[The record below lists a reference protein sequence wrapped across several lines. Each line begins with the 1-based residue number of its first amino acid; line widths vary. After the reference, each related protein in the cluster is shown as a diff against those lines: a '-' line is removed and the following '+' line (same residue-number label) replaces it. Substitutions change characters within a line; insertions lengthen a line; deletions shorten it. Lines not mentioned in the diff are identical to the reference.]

1 MTRQPRKTLAD
12 LATVR
17 AQIVASRGADRTAGA
32 VPVAAPGAPSRPRGD
47 PGDSGAL
54 PPPQTAAPA
63 GLDAES
69 FRREMEA
76 LAVRPLRAHGR
87 HRSPVQPP
95 APQAHSRQ
103 RDDAEALQAS
113 LADEIDLESLID
125 TDESLSYRAAG
136 VSPDVPRRLRR
147 GQWSIRAEIDLHGH
161 RVDEARA
168 ALALFLKEALRAHLR
183 CVRVV
188 HGKGLGSHGRTPVLK
203 GRVRAWLAQREEVI
217 AFCQAPPAEGG
228 SGALLV
234 LLRPTGNA
242 PERGD

>member
-1 MTRQPRKTLAD
+1 
-12 LATVR
+12 
-17 AQIVASRGADRTAGA
+17 
-32 VPVAAPGAPSRPRGD
+32 
-47 PGDSGAL
+47 
-54 PPPQTAAPA
+54 
-63 GLDAES
+63 
-69 FRREMEA
+69 MEA
-76 LAVRPLRAHGR
+76 LAVRPLRPHGR

-95 APQAHSRQ
+95 APQAHSRR

-136 VSPDVPRRLRR
+136 VSAEVLRRLRR

-203 GRVRAWLAQREEVI
+203 GRVRAWLAQRQEVI